1 MLDLLAVGEPVKVQ
15 CVAFAEGG
23 EVVTVVQHNG
33 VVVGRVAKF
42 DVLVHLFQFVELGAP
57 CAVGTDNTIVYEVAL
72 VGCVGPVVAC
82 AVLVETILGEVAC
95 LDVVG

>member
-1 MLDLLAVGEPVKVQ
+1 MFAINQYLSVKGITAAECGKVIAVVKCYRV
-15 CVAFAEGG
+15 VAGIVSEL
-23 EVVTVVQHNG
+23 
-33 VVVGRVAKF
+33 

-57 CAVGTDNTIVYEVAL
+57 CTVGTDNTIIYEVAL
-72 VGCVGPVVAC
+72 VGCIGPVVAC